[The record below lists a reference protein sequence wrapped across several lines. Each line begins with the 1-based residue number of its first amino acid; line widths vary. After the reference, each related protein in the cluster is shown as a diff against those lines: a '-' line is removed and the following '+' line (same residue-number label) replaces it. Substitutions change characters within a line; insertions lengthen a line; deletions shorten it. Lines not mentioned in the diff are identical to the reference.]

1 MSNNQDEPQKPT
13 PSPQPTGGLKQ
24 AAFEALPVP
33 IVILGLD
40 AKVVEVN
47 AAMEIELARTRAEL
61 LGTDF
66 RNCFS
71 APNEAGAVFQRVQ
84 LEGFVA
90 EVPLEVRRR
99 QGLTVPVLVSG
110 AIYPANG
117 YGPSGVAISLRNV
130 SASNRIETELRAQ
143 FRVLERRA
151 GELAA
156 DLETATRELEA
167 FPYWVAD
174 DMQAPL
180 RSIGSSCGTL
190 LEQRELTLQAQNR
203 AALERIKSA
212 DELMIEMMDDL
223 QKLTAISRIALER
236 VPVNLSA
243 LARRAAD
250 DLERTERDRP
260 VNFVIAPQA
269 VTQADPALMLTVFEK
284 LMGHAWK
291 SLGDQSAPEI
301 EFGVFEGEGV
311 RAYFVR
317 NNSIASAAVQAP
329 GLVGSV
335 RRLRATTEFPGAG
348 IGLATVRRIIHRHGG
363 RVWAESQ
370 LGKGTAFYFTLPD

>member
-1 MSNNQDEPQKPT
+1 MSENPSGSNNPT
-13 PSPQPTGGLKQ
+13 PSPRPTGGLKQ

-33 IVILGLD
+33 IAILALD

-47 AAMEIELARTRAEL
+47 AAMEIELARSRSEL
-61 LGTDF
+61 LGSDF
-66 RNCFS
+66 RACFA
-71 APNEAGAVFQRVQ
+71 APNEAGAILQRIQ
-84 LEGFVA
+84 QEGFVTDMPV
-90 EVPLEVRRR
+90 EIRRR

-110 AIYPANG
+110 AVYPANG
-117 YGPSGVAISLRNV
+117 YGPSGSTVSLRNV
-130 SASNRIETELRAQ
+130 SASTRLETELRAQ
-143 FRVLERRA
+143 CRVLERRA
-151 GELAA
+151 GEFAA

-180 RSIGSSCGTL
+180 RSIGSSCAAL
-190 LEQRELTLQAQNR
+190 LEQRELTSQAQNR

-212 DELMIEMMDDL
+212 ADLMIEMMDDL
-223 QKLTAISRIALER
+223 QKLTAISRVALER

-243 LARRAAD
+243 LARRVAD
-250 DLERTERDRP
+250 ELHTNDPDRR
-260 VNFVIAPQA
+260 VNFIIAPQA
-269 VTQADPALMLTVFEK
+269 VSQADPTLLLTVFEK
-284 LMGHAWK
+284 LLGHAWK
-291 SLGDQSAPEI
+291 SLGDQAAPEI

-311 RAYFVR
+311 RAFFVR
-317 NNSIASAAVQAP
+317 NNSVASAAVQAP
-329 GLVGSV
+329 GIGSV

-348 IGLATVRRIIHRHGG
+348 IGLATVRRIVHRHGG